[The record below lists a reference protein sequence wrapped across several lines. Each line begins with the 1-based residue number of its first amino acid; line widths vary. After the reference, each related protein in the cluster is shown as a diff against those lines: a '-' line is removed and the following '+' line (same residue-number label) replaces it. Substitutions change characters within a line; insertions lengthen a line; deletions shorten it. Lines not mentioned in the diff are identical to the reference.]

1 MKTQVRKKR
10 LKWSDGCISESRSAI
25 RVWGRLAR
33 GDCCFHGSLP
43 REGADI
49 NGCPE
54 VGTPSAPRRYWKLPY
69 LPFLVGYKSSQVN
82 SPNFHDY
89 ILVDVHIHIN
99 SHSNSAKKVINR
111 FVIPPYNKGM
121 TTMWANICSTY
132 MCDGSILHSSHF
144 SFWTTFEVHCMNG
157 I

>member
-1 MKTQVRKKR
+1 MAAFKNKDQLSVCGGDLHVVTVVSMVPFLGK
-10 LKWSDGCISESRSAI
+10 
-25 RVWGRLAR
+25 AR
-33 GDCCFHGSLP
+33 
-43 REGADI
+43 DI